1 MSYYSMK
8 NAISFFTLLLA
19 LVVMSC
25 GTKNNPAHEEWIQLF
40 NKKDLSDW
48 RVKIRGYEL
57 DNNFGNTFRV
67 EDSVLK
73 VSYDQYDSFRMRYGH
88 IFYKDKFSHYKVALE
103 YRFTGNQATG
113 GEGWATRNSGIMLY
127 CQSPESMG
135 KDQDFPISIEVQLL
149 GGLGEGE
156 RSTANLCSPGTH
168 VVMNDS
174 LFTPHC
180 INSNSKTYAGDQWVR
195 VEVLVLSDSLVTH
208 IVEGDTVLK
217 YSEPQIGGEVVSGF
231 DPAVKRDGTIL
242 TDGYLSLQSESH
254 PVEFRKVELLNLK
267 GCMDPNAL
275 NYKSYYVK
283 ADNSLCKYK

>member
-1 MSYYSMK
+1 MK
-8 NAISFFTLLLA
+8 KVISIFTLLLA
-19 LVVMSC
+19 FLAMSC
-25 GTKNNPAHEEWIQLF
+25 GTKNKPDQQELVQLF
-40 NKKDLSDW
+40 NKKDLNDW

-73 VSYDQYDSFRMRYGH
+73 VSYNQYDSFRTRYGH
-88 IFYKDKFSHYKVALE
+88 IFYKEKFSYYKVALE

-113 GEGWATRNSGIMLY
+113 GEDWAKRNSGIMLY

-149 GGLGEGE
+149 GGLGQGE

-168 VVMNDS
+168 VMMNDS

-180 INSNSKTYAGDQWVR
+180 VNSTSKTYNDDQWVH
-195 VEVLVLSDSLVTH
+195 VDVLVLGDSLVAH
-208 IVEGDTVLK
+208 IVEGDTVMK
-217 YSEPQIGGEVVSGF
+217 YSKPQIGGDVVSGF
-231 DPAVKRDGTIL
+231 DPAVKLDGTML
-242 TDGYLSLQSESH
+242 TDGYISLQSESH

-267 GCMDPNAL
+267 GCMDPNAI

-283 ADNSLCKYK
+283 ADNSLCQYK

>member
-1 MSYYSMK
+1 MK
-8 NAISFFTLLLA
+8 IAFSSLI
-19 LVVMSC
+19 LVIAFGIMSC
-25 GTKNNPAHEEWIQLF
+25 GTKNNPDQQEWIQLF
-40 NKKDLSDW
+40 NKKDLKDW

-57 DNNFGNTFRV
+57 DNNFGDTFRV

-73 VSYDQYDSFRMRYGH
+73 VSYDQYDSFRTRYGH
-88 IFYKDKFSHYKVALE
+88 LFYKDKFSYYKVALE

-149 GGLGEGE
+149 GGLGQGE
-156 RSTANLCSPGTH
+156 RPTANLCSPGTH
-168 VVMNDS
+168 VMMNDS

-180 INSNSKTYAGDQWVR
+180 VNSTSKTYDGDQWVS
-195 VEVLVLSDSLVTH
+195 VEVLVLSDSLVAH

-217 YSEPQIGGEVVSGF
+217 YSKPQIGGEVVSGF
-231 DPAVKRDGTIL
+231 DPAVKLDGTLL
-242 TDGYLSLQSESH
+242 TDGYISLQSESH

-267 GCMDPNAL
+267 GCTDPKAM

-283 ADNSLCKYK
+283 SDNSLCQYK